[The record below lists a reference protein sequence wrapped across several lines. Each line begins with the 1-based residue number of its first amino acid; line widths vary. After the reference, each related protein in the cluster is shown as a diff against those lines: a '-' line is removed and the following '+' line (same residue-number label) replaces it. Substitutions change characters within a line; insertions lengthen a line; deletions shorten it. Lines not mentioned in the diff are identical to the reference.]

1 MDFEALGQAG
11 VLMLVGMVVVFL
23 FLIILIFAIN
33 STTFLARKLKWGESE
48 EPEAV
53 APTVEPGDDEAAAAV
68 IAATAH
74 HAARG

>member
-11 VLMLVGMVVVFL
+11 ILMLVGMVVVFL
-23 FLIILIFAIN
+23 FLVILIFAIN
-33 STTFLARKLKWGESE
+33 STSFLARKLKWGESE

-53 APTVEPGDDEAAAAV
+53 ASAVEPEDDEAAVAV

-74 HAARG
+74 HSARG